1 MINIILCKRRP
12 GKAPEEL
19 RIISTAETERAA
31 ERLAESYSKFYQQRG
46 NYIVIAKE
54 AKSK

>member
-12 GKAPEEL
+12 GKAPEEI